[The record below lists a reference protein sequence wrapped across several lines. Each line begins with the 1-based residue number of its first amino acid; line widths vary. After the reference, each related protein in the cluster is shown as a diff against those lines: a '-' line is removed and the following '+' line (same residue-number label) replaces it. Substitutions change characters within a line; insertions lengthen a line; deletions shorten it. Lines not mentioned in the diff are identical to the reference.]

1 LKVLV
6 TGAGGY
12 IGSVLVPMLLE
23 VGHEV
28 VAVDRFLFGREVLP
42 QEAHGLTVVQ
52 EDVRRIHTAILEG
65 VDAVVDL
72 AALSNDPAGELDPE
86 KTWDINHRARVRL
99 ARMAKERGVRR
110 YLLPSSCSVYGF
122 QDGLLDE
129 SSPPNPLT
137 TYAKANLQAERE
149 VLPLADAHFVVV
161 VIRQATVYGYSPRMR
176 FDLAINGMVR
186 GFFRNGKI
194 PILRDGTQWRP
205 FVHVRDTCR
214 AILMLLDAPGH
225 RVNAEVF
232 NVGADDQN
240 VQIMALA
247 QRVANALGVPLSYEW
262 YGLPDHR
269 SYRVSFRK
277 ISERLGYRTV
287 HTIEEGAREVYQ
299 ALRQGRVDA
308 DDPRTI
314 TVSWYKHL
322 LAQGVEL

>member
-1 LKVLV
+1 MKVLV

-52 EDVRRIHTAILEG
+52 EDVRRIRTTILEG

-86 KTWDINHRARVRL
+86 KTWEINHRARVRL

-122 QDGLLDE
+122 QDGVLDE

-214 AILMLLDAPGH
+214 AILMLLDAPGD

-247 QRVANALGVPLSYEW
+247 QRVANALGVPFSYEW

-299 ALRQGRVDA
+299 ALREGQVDA

>member
-86 KTWDINHRARVRL
+86 KTWEINHRARVRL

-287 HTIEEGAREVYQ
+287 HAIEEGAREVYQ

>member
-1 LKVLV
+1 MKVLV

-52 EDVRRIHTAILEG
+52 EDVRRIHTTILEG

-86 KTWDINHRARVRL
+86 KTWEINHRARVRL

-129 SSPPNPLT
+129 SSPPNALT

-214 AILMLLDAPGH
+214 AVLMLLDAPGD

-232 NVGADDQN
+232 NVGADEQN

-247 QRVANALGVPLSYEW
+247 QRVANALGVPFSYEW

-299 ALRQGRVDA
+299 ALREGRVDA

>member
-1 LKVLV
+1 MKVLV

-86 KTWDINHRARVRL
+86 KTWEINHRARVRL

-122 QDGLLDE
+122 QDGLLGE

-247 QRVANALGVPLSYEW
+247 QRVANALGVPFSYEW

-287 HTIEEGAREVYQ
+287 HAIEEGAREVYQ

>member
-52 EDVRRIHTAILEG
+52 EDIRRIHAAILEG

-122 QDGLLDE
+122 QDGVLDE

-214 AILMLLDAPGH
+214 AILMLLDAPGD

>member
-52 EDVRRIHTAILEG
+52 EDVRRIHTTILEG
-65 VDAVVDL
+65 LDAVVDL

-86 KTWDINHRARVRL
+86 KTWEINHRARVRL

-214 AILMLLDAPGH
+214 AILMLLDAPGD

-232 NVGADDQN
+232 NVGADEQN
-240 VQIMALA
+240 VQIIGLA
-247 QRVANALGVPLSYEW
+247 QRWRAPSGSP
-262 YGLPDHR
+262 
-269 SYRVSFRK
+269 FRT
-277 ISERLGYRTV
+277 SGTGCPTTGRT
-287 HTIEEGAREVYQ
+287 A
-299 ALRQGRVDA
+299 
-308 DDPRTI
+308 
-314 TVSWYKHL
+314 
-322 LAQGVEL
+322 